1 MVSMNDWV
9 CSAAFG
15 DLRGFDD
22 MGTGTTV
29 EDAIVRGGDEQISVA
44 TFMNATSAHLSAR
57 PMPLGSATRLANDVT
72 ELRSAG
78 GSIYLN
84 DGGLLSLTDGE
95 PQIEYPAFAD
105 RTELRIRADGRS
117 ELLTDGRPP
126 TPILHGLKEKERQTA
141 LRIHTAVL
149 VAGAFGSVS
158 GAAGGSL
165 PAMAPLLGPGDKMWA
180 PGRPLRV
187 AFPPNTPQKTADAI
201 LEVARMW
208 TQNANVALVDVD
220 NHHGSPLGYPA
231 AEIRIW
237 FDVERNASLIGG
249 TGARLSLYRPTMM
262 LNDLDKK
269 DPNSDDFRRVVLHE
283 FGHALGLLHEHQS
296 PDAAFNWQLSEI
308 LAYASQH
315 WGWNADDVARNIT
328 TPAAEDEVVWSL
340 YDDSSIMHY
349 KIPSNWVT
357 PEKVYNL
364 TTTLSDIDLAFARAM
379 YPFPDD
385 PTMIIDLAVGQM
397 RPGMLERQTAQ
408 VYRTVAVDG
417 AMQTGFK
424 ILLGTLD
431 ARVDLLD
438 DVGNTL
444 DEASGNSQL
453 SVAATVP
460 PGSTLFAWVS
470 RTGFAGGADYQ
481 IEAFG

>member
-1 MVSMNDWV
+1 MNDWV

-22 MGTGTTV
+22 IETGTTAK
-29 EDAIVRGGDEQISVA
+29 DALVRGGDEQIAVA
-44 TFMNATSAHLSAR
+44 TFMNSAPAHPSAR
-57 PMPLGSATRLANDVT
+57 PTPLGSATRHANDVN

-78 GSIYLN
+78 GSVYLD
-84 DGGLLSLTDGE
+84 DGGLLSLADGE
-95 PQIEYPAFAD
+95 PQIAYPAFAD
-105 RTELRIRADGRS
+105 GTELRIRSDGRS
-117 ELLTDGRPP
+117 ELLADGRPP
-126 TPILHGLKEKERQTA
+126 TSILHDLNEKERRTT
-141 LRIHTAVL
+141 LRIQMALL
-149 VAGAFGSVS
+149 VAGSFGSAP
-158 GAAGGSL
+158 GASGGSR
-165 PAMAPLLGPGDKMWA
+165 PAMASLHGSEDKMWA

-187 AFPPNTPQKTADAI
+187 AFPPNTSQMTADAI

-208 TQNANVALVDVD
+208 TQNANVALVDAD

-249 TGARLSLYRPTMM
+249 TGTRLSLYRPTMM
-262 LNDLDKK
+262 LSDLDKK

-296 PDAAFNWQLSEI
+296 PDADFNWQLDEI
-308 LAYASQH
+308 LAYAAQH
-315 WGWNADDVARNIT
+315 WGWNANDVARNIT

-340 YDDSSIMHY
+340 YDESSIMHY
-349 KIPSNWVT
+349 KIPSDWVT

-385 PTMIIDLAVGQM
+385 PAMIIDLTIGQM

-408 VYRTVAVDG
+408 VYRTVSVDG
-417 AMQTGFK
+417 AKQTGFK

-444 DEASGNSQL
+444 DEASGNNEL
-453 SVAATVP
+453 SVAATVS

-470 RTGFAGGADYQ
+470 RTGSAGGVDYQ